1 MPDDVALGT
10 VTCID
15 HDLNPTDDLRRDHA
29 KRVGAGAMIGL
40 AGGFLSFAL
49 QTGYQIIVAR
59 QIGPA
64 GFGVLALALAIATF
78 LAEGSDLGLDYG
90 VLRFGGIA
98 RTQGKPGVFR
108 TIVRRALGGTLAIGA
123 LAGVALAVGSTLVAN
138 LFDKPALAPVLIPM
152 AMTAPFTAATEVARA
167 GLRTLGK
174 AGRPV
179 ASSSIIGPGIRLIAA
194 VIAVTIAP
202 SATAVAWGYLAS
214 EALLFAVTALMLWQL
229 MPAAD
234 GSGFSN
240 RRLLRFSLPMSL
252 NRLLLYSNNQ
262 TEVLFLGFFDSA
274 ATTGI
279 FGVARRLS
287 LLVGSALL
295 TAFSILFDPLVAG
308 LHHEKRTS
316 ELDAIFKTSTRWMFT
331 LGLPLSL
338 VEILFAP
345 QIMHVFGEAF
355 ERGAPA
361 LAILSI
367 GQLINVGTG
376 ITSNLQAMAGFAKIT
391 LFNSLLFLSLS
402 VVLDLFLIPPF
413 GLVGAA
419 VANSTAVVAVNIL
432 RLVQI
437 KRRLGLVPYDRSF
450 WRPVAA
456 CVPASLIAFLV
467 PLPSLQAGPEV
478 LVRAGILA
486 IVYFGIL
493 WLLGIEQ
500 IDREVMR
507 SALARLRGRRSSDDA
522 PTAPRR

>member
-1 MPDDVALGT
+1 MPVDVGIGT
-10 VTCID
+10 VRPID
-15 HDLNPTDDLRRDHA
+15 ENVNRTEDRSQDHA
-29 KRVGAGAMIGL
+29 RRVGAGAMIGL
-40 AGGFLSFAL
+40 AGGLLSFAL
-49 QTGYQIIVAR
+49 ATAYQIIVAR
-59 QIGPA
+59 KIGPA
-64 GFGVLALALAIATF
+64 GFGVLALALAIGTF

-98 RTQGKPGVFR
+98 RTEGKPGVFR
-108 TIVRRALGGTLAIGA
+108 TIVRRAIGGTLAVGA
-123 LAGVALAVGSTLVAN
+123 VAGLALAVGSTLVAT

-152 AMTAPFTAATEVARA
+152 ALTAPFTAATEVARA
-167 GLRTLGK
+167 AMRTLGR

-194 VIAVTIAP
+194 IIAVTIAP
-202 SATAVAWGYLAS
+202 SATAVAWGYLTS
-214 EALLFAVTALMLWQL
+214 EALLCATTAVMLWQL
-229 MPAAD
+229 MPPAD

-262 TEVLFLGFFDSA
+262 TEILFLGFLDTA

-295 TAFSILFDPLVAG
+295 TSFAILFDPLVAG
-308 LHHEKRTS
+308 LHNEGRTGD
-316 ELDAIFKTSTRWMFT
+316 LDAIFKTSTRWMFT

-345 QIMHVFGEAF
+345 EIMHVFGEGF

-361 LAILSI
+361 LAILAI

-376 ITSNLQAMAGFAKIT
+376 ITSNLQAMAGYAKIT
-391 LFNSLLFLSLS
+391 MFNSLLFLSLS
-402 VVLDLFLIPPF
+402 IVLDLALIPSF

-419 VANSTAVVAVNIL
+419 IANSTAVVTVNIL

-437 KRRLGLVPYDRSF
+437 KRRLRLVPYDRSF
-450 WRPVAA
+450 WRPLVA
-456 CVPASLIAFLV
+456 CVPASLIAFFV
-467 PLPSLQAGPEV
+467 PLPSMHAAPEV
-478 LVRAGILA
+478 LVHGAILGL
-486 IVYFGIL
+486 VYFVIL

-500 IDREVMR
+500 VDREVIR
-507 SALARLRGRRSSDDA
+507 STFARLRGRRSSDTTRT
-522 PTAPRR
+522 PPGR